1 MRCNAGV
8 TKTKKKS
15 SKSVTI
21 CAKNALFILFILVIY
36 QKISGILCGSS
47 ALSGNE

>member
-8 TKTKKKS
+8 TKKKKKS

-21 CAKNALFILFILVIY
+21 CAKKSLFLKVIY
-36 QKISGILCGSS
+36 QKISGVLCGSS
-47 ALSGNE
+47 TLSGNK